1 MLKKFLTC
9 RISIKTTPRNP
20 SSSTEIQIPFTYY
33 YYIHVNRSH
42 WTFMCT
48 SFQSCIYF
56 LIFLLH
62 VDWMIIPKLI
72 RVKSPQ
78 TIISMLLVS
87 LVLFMRIVY
96 FVIFMVDFWFL
107 FVNESYH
114 YFHHSVKD
122 WQNNCYFMFCIIKCL
137 FQVYL

>member
-78 TIISMLLVS
+78 TIISMILVS

-96 FVIFMVDFWFL
+96 FVIFMVDL
-107 FVNESYH
+107 
-114 YFHHSVKD
+114 D
-122 WQNNCYFMFCIIKCL
+122 FCLLMNRTITFTIRSRTDKIIVISC
-137 FQVYL
+137 FAS

>member
-9 RISIKTTPRNP
+9 RISIKATPRNP

-62 VDWMIIPKLI
+62 VDWMIIPNWSELRVHKPSSLWYWSVWSFLWELCILSFLWLI
-72 RVKSPQ
+72 FYFCLLMNR
-78 TIISMLLVS
+78 TITFTIRSRTDKIIVISCFAS
-87 LVLFMRIVY
+87 
-96 FVIFMVDFWFL
+96 
-107 FVNESYH
+107 
-114 YFHHSVKD
+114 
-122 WQNNCYFMFCIIKCL
+122 
-137 FQVYL
+137 